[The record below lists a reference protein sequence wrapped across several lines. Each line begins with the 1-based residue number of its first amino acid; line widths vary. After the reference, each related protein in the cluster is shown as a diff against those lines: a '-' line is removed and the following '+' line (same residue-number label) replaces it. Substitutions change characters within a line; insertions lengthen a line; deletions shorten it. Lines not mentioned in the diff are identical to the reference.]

1 MALPDNSHIASQ
13 NRSNLLCKIPKN
25 RSRLPFSRPFRTI
38 WPFASLIIDICSM
51 RNILIASFCLLALAS
66 CRKNPSCSDGL
77 LNGSEIRI
85 DCGGSCEPCPSCF
98 DGVQNQDE
106 TSVDCGGTCE
116 ACPPVWEAMNLGV
129 NVRLNDVAFF
139 DEQTG
144 IVVGDNGT
152 LLRTSNGGDT
162 WESLTQTQENLYA
175 IHIRGDKAFV
185 SGRSVLLVGNSRG
198 ASWSLKNAPVN
209 HWRDI
214 WFIDDQNGV
223 MVGDSLWVIRTT
235 DGGDSWESE
244 LRDFFD
250 PTPLGAVSFLSDQG
264 GSAGGD
270 SRLFITSNGGRSW
283 SMSST
288 NADSIGGIGNITD
301 LVMLNS
307 NRTIAVAAEG
317 MFISNN
323 NLEWLNKGY
332 SIRNGS
338 LDYLQDE
345 WLYAGT
351 DPSGSVAA
359 VMSSEDGGVS
369 WIDENFPSGAP
380 AQYGAD
386 IVTNEVAYMVGASG
400 SAFKRTPAE

>member
-1 MALPDNSHIASQ
+1 MKVL
-13 NRSNLLCKIPKN
+13 
-25 RSRLPFSRPFRTI
+25 LPFCI
-38 WPFASLIIDICSM
+38 SLL
-51 RNILIASFCLLALAS
+51 ILTS
-66 CRKNPSCSDGL
+66 CNKKPSCDDGI
-77 LNGSEIRI
+77 LNGSEIRT
-85 DCGGSCEPCPSCF
+85 DCGGSCDACPSCF
-98 DGVQNQDE
+98 DGIQNQDE

-116 ACPPVWEAMNLGV
+116 ACPPVWTSMNLGV

-152 LLRTSNGGDT
+152 LLRTTDGGES
-162 WESLTQTQENLYA
+162 WEDINQTQENLYA
-175 IHIRGDKAFV
+175 IHIRGDKAFI
-185 SGRSVLLVGNSRG
+185 SGRSVLLVGSSLG
-198 ASWSLKNAPVN
+198 ASWTFKSAPVN
-209 HWRDI
+209 HWRDA
-214 WFIDDQNGV
+214 WFIDEQNGV
-223 MVGDSLWVIRTT
+223 MVGDSLWVIRT
-235 DGGDSWESE
+235 DNGGDSWESE

-264 GSAGGD
+264 GGAGGD

-301 LVMLNS
+301 LVMVS
-307 NRTIAVAAEG
+307 ANRTIAVAEKG

-332 SIRNGS
+332 SVRNGA
-338 LDYLQDE
+338 LDYLDNE

-359 VMSSEDGGVS
+359 VMISEDGGVS
-369 WIDENFPSGAP
+369 WNDENFPSGAP

-386 IVTNEVAYMVGASG
+386 IVSEEVAYTVGAAG